1 VQQKETDNSIEFPD
15 ISTLPATG
23 RILAIDPGTK
33 RVGVAI
39 SDESRLIATPLS
51 ALEKTSWKKLLADVS
66 GVIAKFDAALLVVGL
81 PLNSDGSESPMSEMA
96 RDWAAKFN
104 LSLDVPVVLQDER
117 VTSYEARRRLWDER
131 FSPRETKTLV
141 DSQAAAVILGDF
153 LDRLSST
160 NKPN

>member
-15 ISTLPATG
+15 ISALPATG

-51 ALEKTSWKKLLADVS
+51 ALEKTSWKKLLTDVS
-66 GVIAKFDAALLVVGL
+66 GVIAKFDAVLLVVGL
-81 PLNSDGSESPMSEMA
+81 PLNTDDSESPMSEMA

-153 LDRLSST
+153 LDRISST